1 MRTRFVVIAV
11 AMAALSGGA
20 AAAGDLRPAER
31 LSPPPKSFTIA
42 ATGDILTEELVN
54 LAAGR
59 TATGGARYDFAPLL
73 APHAAMVRWADLAIC
88 HMETPIGRPGER
100 AGVYGKTTYGLNK
113 ILSPYEIAA
122 GVAASGF
129 DRCSTA
135 SNHSNDLGAD
145 GITSTLDA
153 LDDAGLSHTGTAR
166 TPSEASVSTF
176 VVEGVRI
183 AHLSYTRA
191 NNSPPPEG
199 WRLTQATSPAAVA
212 ADVAAA
218 RAQGAAVVIL
228 SIHLQQEMLTA
239 PTPAD
244 RAFDTELTRLADVD
258 LILHHGP
265 HVVQPVERVNGTLVY
280 WSLGNHISGMGMPNR
295 GKYADPRTLDG
306 LMATVRFTQRPD
318 GSLAT
323 EPHTVLL
330 CTMVD
335 GRTVWPGIAALRW
348 GSAVG
353 ALRPALQA
361 CVDRSLPVV
370 GTLN

>member
-1 MRTRFVVIAV
+1 
-11 AMAALSGGA
+11 
-20 AAAGDLRPAER
+20 
-31 LSPPPKSFTIA
+31 
-42 ATGDILTEELVN
+42 
-54 LAAGR
+54 LAAGVR
-59 TATGGARYDFAPLL
+59 AT
-73 APHAAMVRWADLAIC
+73 
-88 HMETPIGRPGER
+88 
-100 AGVYGKTTYGLNK
+100 
-113 ILSPYEIAA
+113 
-122 GVAASGF
+122 GF

-153 LDDAGLSHTGTAR
+153 LDDAGLTHTGTAR
-166 TPSEASVSTF
+166 SPAEATVSTF
-176 VVEGVRI
+176 VVDGVRI

-239 PTPAD
+239 PTAAD
-244 RAFDTELTRLADVD
+244 RAFDTELTRLADID

-265 HVVQPVERVNGTLVY
+265 HVVQPVERVNDTLIY

-306 LMATVRFTQRPD
+306 LMATVRFTRRTD
-318 GSLAT
+318 GSWSS

-330 CTMVD
+330 CTMVS
-335 GRTVWPGIAALRW
+335 GRSVWPGIAALRW
-348 GSAVG
+348 ASAVDG
-353 ALRPALQA
+353 LRPALQA

-370 GTLN
+370 ADLN